1 MTHQTLPVRWALRRM
16 PAELQRLP
24 DQVLLQVKLAPPIH
38 IACNPSNLKI
48 LYEYSV

>member
-24 DQVLLQVKLAPPIH
+24 DQVLLQVKLAPPYPYRLQSIKSQ
-38 IACNPSNLKI
+38 NT
-48 LYEYSV
+48 V